1 MPTYNSP
8 YANNIP
14 MMTNVEINSLA
25 KNSFTDAATQLA
37 ISKHHYRLAK
47 QHLAH
52 NQNITQEA
60 ARELWD
66 QRGHVIKSILL
77 AHNAIPFSDEERINI
92 YREHFKSA
100 AASPTNVKCWRT
112 LQAFMGS
119 YHSPASTTP
128 SVLLEELLDDLN
140 PKNIESYTL
149 RKFLSHRN
157 CTLKIALKIGTMPV
171 ESADSGNP
179 WRRREQTKTRDT
191 AMQKVAELTK
201 RDFVAL
207 NGLE

>member
-14 MMTNVEINSLA
+14 MMTNIEINSLA
-25 KNSFTDAATQLA
+25 KHSFTDAETQLA

-66 QRGHVIKSILL
+66 QRGHVVKSILL

-100 AASPTNVKCWRT
+100 ACSPSNVKGWRT

-119 YHSPASTTP
+119 YNSPTSTTP

-149 RKFLSHRN
+149 RGFLSHQN

-171 ESADSGNP
+171 ESANSRNR
-179 WRRREQTKTRDT
+179 WRRQEQTKTRRT

-207 NGLE
+207 SGLE

>member
-14 MMTNVEINSLA
+14 MMTNIEINSLA
-25 KNSFTDAATQLA
+25 KNSFTDAETQLA

-47 QHLAH
+47 QHLAR
-52 NQNITQEA
+52 NQNITEEA
-60 ARELWD
+60 ARELWG

-100 AASPTNVKCWRT
+100 AGVKGWRT
-112 LQAFMGS
+112 LQAFVGS
-119 YHSPASTTP
+119 YHSSASATP

-171 ESADSGNP
+171 ESADSRNV
-179 WRRREQTKTRDT
+179 WRRQDQTKTRDT

-207 NGLE
+207 SGLE